1 MIGDW
6 WLIHLKALL
15 ITNAKQAGCLH
26 ALLFYCFTAWLFYFI
41 LFCLALFCYFNW
53 WQLSFERLSL
63 LTETGSID
71 YNFSLLNT
79 CWLNDKYLLA

>member
-1 MIGDW
+1 MIDDW

-26 ALLFYCFTAWLFYFI
+26 ALLFYCFTVLLFDYFI

-53 WQLSFERLSL
+53 WQLSSERLSL

-71 YNFSLLNT
+71 YPLSFV
-79 CWLNDKYLLA
+79 KYLLTQW